1 MYAYISG
8 ILKESTPSEAIIEAH
23 GVGFYLSISLND
35 FAKLPPIGS
44 FVLLYTAF
52 VVREQSQTLYGFLT
66 KEGKAL
72 FEELITISGIG
83 PKTALG
89 IIGHLTYEELEEGV
103 RCHDTSRLVKVP
115 GIGKKTAER
124 LLIEL
129 QGKLKLPKAPLPKG
143 HKFDAL
149 QALMQ
154 LGFTESA
161 AETAVK
167 KAAATLTPEH
177 DLSTLISTAL
187 KFR

>member
-8 ILKESTPSEAIIEAH
+8 ILKDSSPSEAIIEAH
-23 GVGFYLSISLND
+23 GVGYCLAIPFND
-35 FAKLPPIGS
+35 FVKLPLIGS

-52 VVREQSQTLYGFLT
+52 VVREQSQMLYGFLT
-66 KEGKAL
+66 KEGKSL

-103 RCHDTSRLVKVP
+103 RSHDSTRLVKVP

-129 QGKLKLPKAPLPKG
+129 QGRLKLPKIPLQKG

-149 QALMQ
+149 QALIQ
-154 LGFTESA
+154 LGFTEGA
-161 AETAVK
+161 AEVAIK
-167 KAAATLTPEH
+167 KAAATLTPDH